1 MAEVNEEKRSDDI
14 HDNDPVLEKS
24 QSPQQHVEP
33 ASGTPSDEES
43 DINGERRFSEDALG
57 ELIPQLTRR
66 GTINH
71 DSPAFSTEKYLREII
86 SRANA
91 QGLRRRNA
99 GVVFRSLVVLGY
111 GSDFTHQK
119 TVGTMATGIARL
131 PQTIRTRRHPPMKTI
146 LYSMDGVVKE
156 GEMLLVLGKP
166 GSGATTLLKTIAGDT
181 RSYASVS
188 GGFLLNHFQF
198 SDSID
203 IHYNGIPAKVM
214 HDRFRGEV
222 AYNGEVDVHFPHL
235 TVGQTLTFAA
245 KLRTPHTRVDN
256 MPRKTMVESIVKI
269 LGSVFGLRHT
279 FNTKVGVRA
288 P

>member
-1 MAEVNEEKRSDDI
+1 MADVNEEKRSDDI
-14 HDNDPVLEKS
+14 HDNDQVLDKT
-24 QSPQQHVEP
+24 QSAQHVEP
-33 ASGTPSDEES
+33 ASGTPSEQS
-43 DINGERRFSEDALG
+43 DINVERRFSEDALG

-66 GTINH
+66 GTINP

-119 TVGTMATGIARL
+119 TVGTMATGITRL

-188 GGFLLNHFQF
+188 GGFLLSHFNF
-198 SDSID
+198 LI
-203 IHYNGIPAKVM
+203 A
-214 HDRFRGEV
+214 
-222 AYNGEVDVHFPHL
+222 
-235 TVGQTLTFAA
+235 
-245 KLRTPHTRVDN
+245 
-256 MPRKTMVESIVKI
+256 
-269 LGSVFGLRHT
+269 
-279 FNTKVGVRA
+279 
-288 P
+288 